1 MVTKFCGTFIYR
13 NSSILFSHSNHSHI
27 SDAEWITNGISLIIF
42 VLAFIGN
49 TAALIVMFGSKGPIR
64 ITNNKYLANLA
75 CADLL
80 RACFMPFTII
90 ARMKKTFMF
99 GKMLCKILPI
109 VQGLSVAVDVFTL
122 VCISIERYLAICR
135 PLLILKLQSVRFSN
149 LVNAVILFSTWS
161 LGLLTAL
168 PNLYM
173 YNLCSLPTP
182 GRYKCEKT
190 SPQEFDEKYYMITL
204 DAFYF
209 VIPMVVMIVL
219 YTLIIRKM
227 YRNNIALQ
235 MRSLKNSN
243 STKSRSNPP
252 SPQLLSYKKCS
263 KFRLVNSDLIKDKR
277 KKSTIFEKFSQRLS
291 FGSSIKSRSGLS
303 IDDDNNQKEHHQS
316 NNSITKQQLNQTYTI
331 SHPIN
336 QVLSQNNN
344 DNKIKK
350 YFYHL
355 NSRKTSITYSCAS
368 SQGLCRTD
376 RNRRKALKLLITL
389 IMEFFICWTP
399 LFIYHTIGTFN
410 KNFYRTTPNIYVDL
424 ILLFSFASASCNP
437 LTYYFMS
444 KRYRSAL
451 YAYLR
456 CCCSFNKH
464 QQIFINQ
471 NNKQPHYTSKH
482 LLSNPKG
489 NSPKL
494 KNNVQLEIDAD
505 DHCRLRSKTC

>member
-1 MVTKFCGTFIYR
+1 MATKYCGTFIHR
-13 NSSILFSHSNHSHI
+13 NSSILSSHSNHSHI
-27 SDAEWITNGISLIIF
+27 SDAEWITNSISLIIF
-42 VLAFIGN
+42 VFAFIGN
-49 TAALIVMFGSKGPIR
+49 TAALIVMFGSRGPIR
-64 ITNNKYLANLA
+64 LTNNKYLANLA

-90 ARMKKTFMF
+90 ARMKRNFMF
-99 GKMLCKILPI
+99 GKMIC
-109 VQGLSVAVDVFTL
+109 LSVAVDVFTL

-135 PLLILKLQSVRFSN
+135 PLLILKLQSFRFSN
-149 LVNAVILFSTWS
+149 LLNGFILFLIWS

-190 SPQEFDEKYYMITL
+190 SPHEFDEKLYMIAL

-227 YRNNIALQ
+227 YRNSTAVQ
-235 MRSLKNSN
+235 MRSFKNSTH
-243 STKSRSNPP
+243 SKIRSNSS
-252 SPQLLSYKKCS
+252 SPQLIPFTKRS
-263 KFRLVNSDLIKDKR
+263 KLKSINSDLIENKR
-277 KKSTIFEKFSQRLS
+277 RESSIYEKFGQRLS
-291 FGSSIKSRSGLS
+291 FHSSTKSKSGLS
-303 IDDDNNQKEHHQS
+303 EDGQIQNPELDI
-316 NNSITKQQLNQTYTI
+316 SITKQQYNRTYAI
-331 SHPIN
+331 SHPIT
-336 QVLSQNNN
+336 QILSDDNHFLNNYN
-344 DNKIKK
+344 NKRKK
-350 YFYHL
+350 YFHRL
-355 NSRKTSITYSCAS
+355 NSQKTNTPCRCSP

-410 KNFYRTTPNIYVDL
+410 KNFYRSTPNIFVDL

-456 CCCSFNKH
+456 CCSFNGN
-464 QQIFINQ
+464 QQIFINH
-471 NNKQPHYTSKH
+471 NNQQPHYINKP
-482 LLSNPKG
+482 LRSNQKE
-489 NSPKL
+489 NSPEL
-494 KNNVQLEIDAD
+494 KHKAQLEIDTHD
-505 DHCRLRSKTC
+505 NSRLRAKTY